1 MMNTMKL
8 VPEEISRII
17 RDVDNFVLMTHLHP
31 DGDALGS
38 LLGLADI
45 LEGLGKNVFRYL
57 EEPVSHLFDFLPGCS
72 RAETDIVALQNF
84 VAATHGNVAAISL
97 DCGDSDRLGQEKMEL
112 LNLHPFL
119 VIDHHRGHREFGD
132 FRWLD
137 PERSSTGEMVYEL
150 AQDLNVELSYTAAFN
165 IYVAIS
171 TDTGSF
177 RYECTSPRTLRIAAD
192 LVEIG
197 VHPEEVA
204 GHVYDN
210 FTLQR
215 LRLMEQVLSTL
226 ELFESDQLAFITATN
241 KMFDDCGADAGD
253 TEGFINY
260 PRALRSVK
268 VATFLKENK
277 KGGVSVSLRAKGG
290 CDVAEVAAVFGGGGH
305 RNAAG
310 FRLMGKS
317 VKQVQTLVLDALS
330 KALN

>member
-1 MMNTMKL
+1 MKV
-8 VPEEISRII
+8 VPEEIATII
-17 RDVDNFVLMTHLHP
+17 KGVDNFVLMTHLHP

-38 LLGLADI
+38 LFGLAEV
-45 LEGLGKNVFRYL
+45 LEGLGKKVFRYL
-57 EEPVSHLFDFLPGCS
+57 EEPVSHLYDFLPGCS
-72 RAETDIVALQNF
+72 LAQTDIAALQIF
-84 VAATHGNVAAISL
+84 VAAAHGNVAAVSL
-97 DCGDSDRLGQEKMEL
+97 DCGDCDRLGREKMEL

-119 VIDHHRGHREFGD
+119 VIDHHHGHREFGNY
-132 FRWLD
+132 RWLD
-137 PERSSTGEMVYEL
+137 SNRSSTGEMVYEL
-150 AQDLNVELSYTAAFN
+150 AMELGAELTHDVAFN

-177 RYECTSPRTLRIAAD
+177 RYENTSPRTLRIAAD
-192 LVEIG
+192 LVDCG

-215 LRLMEQVLSTL
+215 LRLMEKVLSTL
-226 ELFESDQLAFITATN
+226 ELYESDKLAFITVTN

-253 TEGFINY
+253 VEGFINY

-268 VATFLKENK
+268 VAVFLKETLN
-277 KGGVSVSLRAKGG
+277 GGVAVSLRAKGD

-310 FRLMGKS
+310 FRLSGKG
-317 VKQVQTLVLDALS
+317 VKQVKAMVLDALT
-330 KALN
+330 KALG